1 MKRRHCI
8 SLLIILAG
16 IALSVWLLLHP
27 RPLPYD
33 LCGDIFLRYKDTPGI
48 KAAFIKDYPLNDTT
62 TIDVAMLQAQDS
74 ATWVDNLKQLHK
86 IGKEEEFNPQK
97 ISFKI
102 LPYSESP
109 TDTCTKIMVVS
120 YSVDLTIGVFYM
132 KNKQQ
137 FDAIF
142 EKYFDYLYI

>member
-48 KAAFIKDYPLNDTT
+48 KAAFLKDYPLNDTT
-62 TIDVAMLQAQDS
+62 TIDVTMLQAQDS

-109 TDTCTKIMVVS
+109 TDTCSKIIVVG

-142 EKYFDYLYI
+142 DKYFDYLYI